1 MSSALDISMKKN
13 HATKYQQTQKKLHKH
28 TGKQV
33 NFFSLHFGKWKG
45 NVFDSIQS
53 SRQDPSSGCLLD
65 AIVLSHSR

>member
-1 MSSALDISMKKN
+1 MSSALDIFMKKIMPLN
-13 HATKYQQTQKKLHKH
+13 SNRLKKLHKH

-33 NFFSLHFGKWKG
+33 NFFSLHFGKRKG

-53 SRQDPSSGCLLD
+53 SRKGPGSGCLLD